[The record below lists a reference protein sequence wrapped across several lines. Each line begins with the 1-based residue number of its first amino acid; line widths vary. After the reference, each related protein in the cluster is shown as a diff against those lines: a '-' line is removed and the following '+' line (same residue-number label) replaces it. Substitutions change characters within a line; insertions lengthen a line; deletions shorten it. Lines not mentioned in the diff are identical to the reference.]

1 MNTYTHSSYRF
12 NPLSNQIILNNTND
26 LTIEKIKLI
35 TNLTQKTTIY
45 DPTLVGL
52 GGTLSNNILT
62 LQSSTSEMNESD
74 ILEIIIDNPIK
85 RTATNAISI
94 GNSNKKFRDNFAS
107 GNLNNW
113 NSTIPSNDLINFG
126 GNSNGASYINI
137 VKSVYVGEST
147 LLLDSIDS
155 YQFPF
160 RFGFTP
166 SLSQRQIGQEFNIS
180 FVGIDENDNI
190 KYIEQPANI
199 IPTSLVVASNVATIT
214 TATPHG
220 LNGLDRVILTNFADS
235 RLNVGPVIVTPVTL
249 TTFTVPI
256 TIANGTYTVGSG
268 FVQWADPINNV
279 ANGVSFLYENTNVT
293 STGLISRRNGK
304 KFKNTAINTLTT
316 VAIQSNSNP
325 YTDAFVAAG
334 ENEIRAGMEGIAYTS
349 RNTDS
354 IGGPTYYNK
363 ITQTIPDESIPYKLQ
378 IKAKN
383 LPNVSG
389 VVSNI
394 ASISKSGSATATVV
408 CSTPHGLNVN
418 SWVMIY
424 GVRDL
429 TNFPNLTTQT
439 KVASIVNEKTFTIA
453 IGAASTSSSAGGV
466 VILINGGVIPAGVT
480 NVSVQSISAANG
492 ILTVI
497 TNVATSYLHG
507 ESITLAGLYDSLASY
522 EGIYKVARIS
532 GTTLELYSDKPSIST
547 TNTGGALLKNT
558 QLRLHTLRVLDYNR
572 EIVELEN
579 RGTYDSSTAIP
590 VQQVSTISVAQSS
603 GTNATTWSAA
613 GFGGFLVADVA
624 ASPITTTTTSTTVIP
639 GAVNC
644 IGTYS
649 NSFSVIVTAVSGT
662 NPMMD
667 IVIQESPDNGTN
679 WKDLYHFPRITA
691 VGTYTT
697 PLLRAT
703 FGTRYRYIQTISG
716 TSPSFTRSINRIQ
729 FSVPGQY
736 YRNFINRTID
746 GNTLNSNSGI
756 FDVDG
761 CNTIQ
766 LTVHV
771 TSATTQPKFILEGS
785 EDGINFY
792 TIGNEIT
799 SVSPVINQVY
809 TNIFS
814 RFVRL
819 RTSAAG
825 SSSILNFIQIKALGI

>member
-1 MNTYTHSSYRF
+1 
-12 NPLSNQIILNNTND
+12 
-26 LTIEKIKLI
+26 
-35 TNLTQKTTIY
+35 
-45 DPTLVGL
+45 
-52 GGTLSNNILT
+52 
-62 LQSSTSEMNESD
+62 
-74 ILEIIIDNPIK
+74 
-85 RTATNAISI
+85 
-94 GNSNKKFRDNFAS
+94 
-107 GNLNNW
+107 
-113 NSTIPSNDLINFG
+113 
-126 GNSNGASYINI
+126 
-137 VKSVYVGEST
+137 
-147 LLLDSIDS
+147 
-155 YQFPF
+155 
-160 RFGFTP
+160 
-166 SLSQRQIGQEFNIS
+166 
-180 FVGIDENDNI
+180 
-190 KYIEQPANI
+190 
-199 IPTSLVVASNVATIT
+199 
-214 TATPHG
+214 
-220 LNGLDRVILTNFADS
+220 
-235 RLNVGPVIVTPVTL
+235 
-249 TTFTVPI
+249 
-256 TIANGTYTVGSG
+256 
-268 FVQWADPINNV
+268 
-279 ANGVSFLYENTNVT
+279 
-293 STGLISRRNGK
+293 
-304 KFKNTAINTLTT
+304 
-316 VAIQSNSNP
+316 
-325 YTDAFVAAG
+325 
-334 ENEIRAGMEGIAYTS
+334 
-349 RNTDS
+349 
-354 IGGPTYYNK
+354 
-363 ITQTIPDESIPYKLQ
+363 
-378 IKAKN
+378 
-383 LPNVSG
+383 
-389 VVSNI
+389 
-394 ASISKSGSATATVV
+394 
-408 CSTPHGLNVN
+408 
-418 SWVMIY
+418 
-424 GVRDL
+424 
-429 TNFPNLTTQT
+429 
-439 KVASIVNEKTFTIA
+439 
-453 IGAASTSSSAGGV
+453 
-466 VILINGGVIPAGVT
+466 
-480 NVSVQSISAANG
+480 
-492 ILTVI
+492 
-497 TNVATSYLHG
+497 
-507 ESITLAGLYDSLASY
+507 
-522 EGIYKVARIS
+522 
-532 GTTLELYSDKPSIST
+532 
-547 TNTGGALLKNT
+547 
-558 QLRLHTLRVLDYNR
+558 
-572 EIVELEN
+572 LEN

-624 ASPITTTTTSTTVIP
+624 ASAITTTTTSTTVIP

-649 NSFSVIVTAVSGT
+649 NSFSVIVIAVSGT